1 MKNLKLIATLIL
13 TMILLLSCT
22 KEKPYIETEV
32 DGVKIIE
39 NSKTGI
45 NQDLTFN
52 IKHVMTIENS
62 EEDTTFVLNFP
73 QHRADLN
80 SDMDKDGNLYV
91 VDNVKSFVLKFDK
104 NGKYLSQWGAKGQ
117 GPGEFPSSPIDIS
130 VVSSTNKVHVF
141 DGSGRLSIFDLD
153 GNFVKFYNISKRA
166 VRAKNFYMT
175 DLGPLFACEVFEGQW
190 GSNDFKMGT
199 CLFNGTPEFD
209 VKDKIA
215 GVTKPFDMKKVDA
228 DDQGI
233 LSAISGEKIYVA
245 DTSKNKYTIYQ
256 YDYSGKK
263 IKEIKKKYA
272 PLRRSKEDM
281 EGIQE
286 ALDKVAK
293 NMGGMIEFKEVS
305 NLRSVVTQMFVDNK
319 DNLWVSVNESM
330 FNEEGQEFDIFN
342 KEGHFLKTVAVPELA
357 GFKIRSKGKYIIA
370 ATSIEENYSEGGKA
384 DIVIKVFQLTMNN

>member
-1 MKNLKLIATLIL
+1 MKKIIIL
-13 TMILLLSCT
+13 SLTLLLLISCS
-22 KEKPYIETEV
+22 KEKPYIETVV

-39 NSKTGI
+39 NTKEGI
-45 NQDLTFN
+45 KKDLTYK
-52 IKHVMTIENS
+52 IKHIMTVENS
-62 EEDTTFVLNFP
+62 DEDTTFVLNFP

-80 SDMDKDGNLYV
+80 SDLDDDGNLYV
-91 VDNVKSFVLKFDK
+91 VDNVKSFILKFDK

-117 GPGEFPSSPIDIS
+117 GPGEFPRSPIDIS

-153 GNFVKFYNISKRA
+153 GNFIKFYNISKRA
-166 VRAKNFYMT
+166 VRAKNFYFT
-175 DLGPLFACEVFEGQW
+175 DQGPLFGCEVFEGQW

-199 CLFNGTPEFD
+199 CLYNGTPEYD
-209 VKDKIA
+209 IKDKIA
-215 GVTKPFDMKKVDA
+215 GETKPFDMKNVDP
-228 DDQGI
+228 DDQG
-233 LSAISGEKIYVA
+233 LMAAIKDNNIYIA
-245 DTSKNKYTIYQ
+245 DTSKNKYSISQ

-305 NLRSVVTQMFVDNK
+305 NLRSAITQMFVDSKN
-319 DNLWVSVNESM
+319 NLWVTVNESM
-330 FNEEGQEFDIFN
+330 FKEEGQEFDVFN
-342 KEGHFLKTVAVPELA
+342 YQGHFLKTVIVPELA
-357 GFKIRSKGKYIIA
+357 GYKIRTKGKYLIA
-370 ATSIEENYSEGGKA
+370 ATPIEQNYSEGGKA
-384 DIVIKVFQLTMNN
+384 DVVIKVFELIMD